1 MATRD
6 PDEIQASI
14 DALEAEKDAI
24 EDNVAERQRFLEV
37 VKELAAAELELARV
51 MSASTSEIQDAAK
64 AYEESRKKLREF
76 NDEVARVTP
85 SFNSFDSALQNNIKT
100 ITGVEDASNTLI
112 GSFAKLLGDTGDLNA
127 VFDQSKETFKKTFNA
142 LNVGVSI
149 TRKFVES
156 TVLVAKEIDAGI
168 ASFNKASGA
177 GDLYN
182 KQIQAAEKSN
192 RQFGLSIEDIAEARL
207 GLADGLSGFA
217 VLQAQEQ
224 DRLIE
229 LSAQFTRLGVSTAD
243 FVGILETGTRVLG
256 LNTRQVTEAAEEIR
270 SFGQSIG
277 VTTGKIMSEFN
288 AALPALASFGAEATN
303 IFKGLQLI
311 SQETGLATGELTSF
325 ADQFMSIETTARA
338 VAGVQAVVG
347 NIGIDQLTLL
357 QKANEGQDAVIE
369 YFRGALLQRGGY
381 ESLNRLQK
389 VALANQLNIDEAT
402 LAGLMNTNNA
412 IEEKTQLETDFNKAL
427 EAGIGLSEQFN
438 ILVKQLA
445 IGIQPV
451 VEGMTTII
459 GVLASTFGVL
469 PGLIKG
475 AIATASAVG
484 GALLFAKRMSR
495 GSTIANPVYTYVVNN
510 PGGPGRGGGG
520 FFGGANKMRLA
531 GGAAGIGGGLAL
543 GQYGR
548 ATDNAAATV
557 GGDALAGA
565 GLGFMLGGPVGA
577 VIGGLLGGG
586 MSLASFDNGGGI
598 AGSGPAPIMAHGG
611 EVVVPVQQTPAAE
624 NLANMVAQ
632 KVSQTAMTLAAPTV
646 QVYIGN
652 EQIKDFITKT
662 QNTNLGRAPNVRP
675 AGGGVTP

>member
-6 PDEIQASI
+6 PAEIQASI
-14 DALEAEKDAI
+14 AALTAEADAI
-24 EDNVAERQRFLEV
+24 TDLTNNQERLLEISRQ
-37 VKELAAAELELARV
+37 AAQAQLEYQKALGKTGAELDRYVATVQATER
-51 MSASTSEIQDAAK
+51 EQAAFTE
-64 AYEESRKKLREF
+64 AVNKL
-76 NDEVARVTP
+76 TP
-85 SFNSFDSALQNNIKT
+85 SFNSFDSALQRNIKT
-100 ITGVEDASNTLI
+100 ITGVEDASDTLI
-112 GSFAKLLGDTGDLNA
+112 GSFAQLYADTGNLDD
-127 VFDQSKETFKKTFNA
+127 VFNQAKATFEKTFNA

-149 TRKFVES
+149 SRKFIES
-156 TVLVAKEIDAGI
+156 TALVAKEIDAGI
-168 ASFNKASGA
+168 ASFNKATGA

-192 RQFGLSIEDIAEARL
+192 RQFGLSIDDIAEARI

-217 VLQAQEQ
+217 ILQEQEQ

-229 LSAQFTRLGVSTAD
+229 LSAQFTRVGVSTAD

-256 LNTRQVTEAAEEIR
+256 LNTAQVTEAAEEIR

-288 AALPALASFGAEATN
+288 AALPALASFGAEATE

-325 ADQFMSIETTARA
+325 ADQFLSIETTARA

-412 IEEKTQLETDFNKAL
+412 IEEKTELETDFNKAL

-438 ILVKQLA
+438 ILIKQLA

-451 VEGMTTII
+451 VEGVTSVI
-459 GVLASTFGVL
+459 GGLANVFGMM
-469 PGLIKG
+469 PGLLKG
-475 AIATASAVG
+475 TIATASAVG
-484 GALLFAKRMSR
+484 GAVLFAKKMSR
-495 GSTIANPVYTYVVNN
+495 GSSPANPVFVSAIGA
-510 PGGPGRGGGG
+510 PGGGGGGG
-520 FFGGANKMRLA
+520 FMGSRTGRVLGGGLGALGLA
-531 GGAAGIGGGLAL
+531 STIADEGRGYSAGGVLGGAASGAMLGQALIPIPGVGAGIGAV
-543 GQYGR
+543 
-548 ATDNAAATV
+548 V
-557 GGDALAGA
+557 GGALSY
-565 GLGFMLGGPVGA
+565 FN
-577 VIGGLLGGG
+577 
-586 MSLASFDNGGGI
+586 NGGGVG
-598 AGSGPAPIMAHGG
+598 GSGPTPIVAHGG
-611 EVVVPVQQTPAAE
+611 EVVVPVTQTPAAE

-632 KVSQTAMTLAAPTV
+632 KVSQTAVAQGAPTV
-646 QVYIGN
+646 QVFIGN
-652 EQIKDFITKT
+652 EQISDFITKV
-662 QNTNLGRAPNVRP
+662 QNTNLGRPPNLRP
-675 AGGGVTP
+675 VVGV